1 MQQARVLWGDGIE
14 PTPANLHA
22 AAVGLAA
29 QWYRNTDT
37 VEHDVHAHGPWLDR
51 DMLRNNAKVT
61 ALCLKA
67 LTAIAANG
75 ADQAPEILM
84 HLLGDISEIL
94 PDDASRRALL
104 EEKANAP
111 YMLSDWIHANGFGNA
126 LSFLTAPVL
135 YPSAW
140 WGAPGYEAIVD
151 AYCALDPQPPEPEPE
166 PDSFRDRMLNA
177 PWNLTDSQADFVCD
191 HRYDVQST
199 A

>member
-1 MQQARVLWGDGIE
+1 MPEG
-14 PTPANLHA
+14 T
-22 AAVGLAA
+22 
-29 QWYRNTDT
+29 
-37 VEHDVHAHGPWLDR
+37 DR
-51 DMLRNNAKVT
+51 DRREWS
-61 ALCLKA
+61 
-67 LTAIAANG
+67 
-75 ADQAPEILM
+75 DQAPEILM
-84 HLLGDISEIL
+84 YLLGDISEIL